1 MNIRNTLVA
10 TGAALALCALATS
23 AFASG
28 TVSATANASVT
39 VMSPDTLTKTQDLVF
54 GAVVRPSTGTNTV
67 ALDTLGRISISG
79 AGNGGI
85 VNSSTSAAR
94 FNLVV
99 PAATTYTTTQ
109 TLTFAQAGLTNISV
123 TAPATTTGTVGTIA
137 AAGTQDLELGGQF
150 DMSSATTAQAYTGTL
165 TLTVNY
171 N

>member
-1 MNIRNTLVA
+1 MNLRNTVI
-10 TGAALALCALATS
+10 TIGAALALSALTTD
-23 AFASG
+23 AFAAG

-39 VMSPDTLTKTQDLVF
+39 VMSPDTLTKTQDLAF
-54 GAVVRPSTGTNTV
+54 GSVVRPSTGTNTV
-67 ALDTLGRISISG
+67 AIDTSGRVSIAG
-79 AGNGGI
+79 AGNGGL
-85 VNSSTSAAR
+85 VNSTTSAAR

-109 TLTFAQAGLTNISV
+109 TLTFAQAGLTNIAAG
-123 TAPATTTGTVGTIA
+123 APATTTGTVGTIA